1 MTSKTDES
9 LSIGIVIP
17 TYKPPHDQLTGLI
30 TTIQQSPSE
39 VIIFIVDSSSNDG
52 TVELAEK
59 LGVDTRVISQNE
71 FNHGATREYARQY
84 LGTDIVVM
92 LTQDVCPV
100 GTDFLEKLV
109 QPMMSNN
116 SIAVTYA
123 RQVAHPG
130 ASIFESLPRDFNYG
144 AQSYVRSISDID
156 EYGVH
161 TFFSSDSCAAYRNSS
176 LNEIGGFDPV
186 LTSEDYFAVA
196 KLLLKGYKIA
206 YVAESIVIH
215 SHSYTLWQ
223 EFRRY
228 FDTGYVRAENPFVQE
243 LVGQAEARGMG
254 YVHVLLTKL
263 IKETPW
269 LIPYAVLQSGIKF
282 LGYRTGFSI
291 GRKLPDKLK
300 AMLSMQCFY
309 WHSKYYKNIQ
319 N

>member
-1 MTSKTDES
+1 MVSQTTGT

-30 TTIQQSPSE
+30 TKIQKSPCDVTIL
-39 VIIFIVDSSSNDG
+39 IIDSSSNDG

-59 LGVDTRVISQNE
+59 LGVDTRVIPQSE

-92 LTQDVCPV
+92 LTQDVSPV
-100 GTDFLEKLV
+100 GTEFLEKLV
-109 QPMMSNN
+109 LPLMNN
-116 SIAVTYA
+116 DSIAVTYA
-123 RQVAHPG
+123 RQMAHPG
-130 ASIFESLPRDFNYG
+130 ASVFESFPRDFNYG
-144 AQSYVRSISDID
+144 AKSYIRSISDID
-156 EYGVH
+156 KYGVH

-196 KLLLKGYKIA
+196 KLLVKGYKIA

-223 EFRRY
+223 EFQRY

-243 LVGQAEARGMG
+243 LVGHAEKRGMG
-254 YVHVLLTKL
+254 FVHVLLTRL
-263 IKETPW
+263 LKETPC
-269 LIPYAVLQSGIKF
+269 LIPYAVLQSGIKL

-300 AMLSMQCFY
+300 AMLSMQRFY